1 VQIGPDGSPEKAKQ
15 QAAEFVSSGA
25 D

>member
-1 VQIGPDGSPEKAKQ
+1 VRIGPDGSPEKASQ
-15 QAAEFVSSGA
+15 PAAEFVSSGA